1 MRRKDVEEDYFDGH
15 EKEAKM
21 FSAYENPISNG
32 GRVEPL
38 RDLEPFPP
46 PSDFLDNVLCLLL
59 KERKSLYWVFRYYG
73 MKKVRFWARVH
84 FEFRV

>member
-1 MRRKDVEEDYFDGH
+1 MLLLLLLRPSMRRKDVEEDYFDGH
-15 EKEAKM
+15 EKEAKI

-46 PSDFLDNVLCLLL
+46 PSDFLDSVFCLLL
-59 KERKSLYWVFRYYG
+59 KKRNYCIGYFANME
-73 MKKVRFWARVH
+73 
-84 FEFRV
+84 